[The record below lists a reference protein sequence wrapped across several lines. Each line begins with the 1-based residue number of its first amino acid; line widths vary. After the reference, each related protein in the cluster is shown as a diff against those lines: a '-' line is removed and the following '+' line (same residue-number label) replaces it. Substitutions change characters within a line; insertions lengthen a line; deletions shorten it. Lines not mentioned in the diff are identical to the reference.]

1 MGPISTLHAHIIQ
14 IFSIRDT

>member
-1 MGPISTLHAHIIQ
+1 MGPISMAYAHAIQ